1 MIIKDLKDSFE
12 DLETNDENN
21 KNEIKSKI
29 MEEFGE
35 HIGMKIHDLAQIL
48 SYLNQNENIVLNNKL
63 YNKINSY
70 IKSIDAL
77 KDEIYMEK
85 EKKNLEDKT
94 KEKFIRKQVVKDLKV

>member
-1 MIIKDLKDSFE
+1 
-12 DLETNDENN
+12 
-21 KNEIKSKI
+21 

-35 HIGMKIHDLAQIL
+35 HIEMKIHDLAQIL
-48 SYLNQNENIVLNNKL
+48 SYLNQNENIVLNKKL

-70 IKSIDAL
+70 INSIDTL

-94 KEKFIRKQVVKDLKV
+94 KEINYLNLYMNSNQISKKVSSFKLYISLYILNKLIFLYF